1 MSDQPK
7 NPKAEDT
14 VSLSSATSSRGR
26 SRLYES
32 NSEKLEAFRQR
43 HKEGGFLRKEV
54 LVQADVAERI
64 NELAKQLGTSTLN
77 VSSGLLELGLKTY
90 EVQHLSASQ
99 KAESRTAGEPAAMAQ
114 ASAAAPSLLAGA
126 VSASALRPSV
136 FRSMSPAQA
145 EYVPSIVPA
154 LSVSETTSAPAAL
167 EPAAPAADP
176 IQSFFASRKRVLK

>member
-7 NPKAEDT
+7 NPKPEDT
-14 VSLSSATSSRGR
+14 VSLSSVTSSRGR

-54 LVQADVAERI
+54 LVQADVSERI

-90 EVQHLSASQ
+90 EAQHLGVSNPGQ
-99 KAESRTAGEPAAMAQ
+99 LAGSEPAAHAAQ
-114 ASAAAPSLLAGA
+114 ASPLFAGA
-126 VSASALRPSV
+126 VSAVRPAV
-136 FRSMSPAQA
+136 FRSMSDAQTDF
-145 EYVPSIVPA
+145 VPA
-154 LSVSETTSAPAAL
+154 SAPTLSVSETTPAPAVQ
-167 EPAAPAADP
+167 EPPAPAADP